1 MFCTPKFISNERE
14 HEGEN
19 FDLFCS
25 VKQDMMRSENTSFP
39 IEELMLE
46 AIITYG
52 RPRIRGIRSD
62 ILSAIFRLGSG
73 MSGRAA
79 CCEV

>member
-1 MFCTPKFISNERE
+1 MCFALPNLSQTRENTREKIFIY
-14 HEGEN
+14 
-19 FDLFCS
+19 LCS
-25 VKQDMMRSENTSFP
+25 VKQGMMRSEKTSFP

-46 AIITYG
+46 AIIYG